1 MDEVKAG
8 SLFEKVILPL
18 RDDEYLDG
26 DGFPRCKSCHTLRV
40 YVSDDKTFCARC
52 LCKCQSDQI
61 EKEKELAE
69 KEVDI
74 LKKGLQ
80 KKAVADNTVMP
91 DELEDMIQQY
101 EKMKDKLEELI

>member
-61 EKEKELAE
+61 EKEKELEA
-69 KEVDI
+69 I
-74 LKKGLQ
+74 RR
-80 KKAVADNTVMP
+80 N
-91 DELEDMIQQY
+91 
-101 EKMKDKLEELI
+101 LEEFYDRQRLSLFMTVKGFLLWVTGIRIVDCQRQL